1 MRDRVLFGNGQHEG
15 EGLVFVL
22 KSCTKEFKKCK
33 QARKEL
39 NFHMVEEG
47 GNMGHFM
54 QIIARNLPSISHLTI
69 ALSRLW

>member
-1 MRDRVLFGNGQHEG
+1 MSLLMYNIINKLG
-15 EGLVFVL
+15 VL
-22 KSCTKEFKKCK
+22 KKNNK
-33 QARKEL
+33 QLFARKEL